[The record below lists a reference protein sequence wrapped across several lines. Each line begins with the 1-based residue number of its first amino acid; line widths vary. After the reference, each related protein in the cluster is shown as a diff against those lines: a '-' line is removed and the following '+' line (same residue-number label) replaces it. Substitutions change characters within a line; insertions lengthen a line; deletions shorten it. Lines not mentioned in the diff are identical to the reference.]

1 MKPLVYYGIKEIDKD
16 TLSVSKKL
24 FDEILDEVYAAGFA
38 DGQKNS
44 SLLNGGSL
52 LPNTTSWE
60 FQNMG
65 GNKVSMGDAV
75 SYTNSTRGGAVCISP
90 HDCEAGYSKDNG
102 TDPIGD

>member
-1 MKPLVYYGIKEIDKD
+1 MKPLVYYGIKEIDED

-38 DGQKNS
+38 DGKKNS
-44 SLLNGGSL
+44 SITNGTLWAYRNTTDNKALLN
-52 LPNTTSWE
+52 
-60 FQNMG
+60 
-65 GNKVSMGDAV
+65 DAV

-90 HDCEAGYSKDNG
+90 HDWEAGYSKDNG

>member
-1 MKPLVYYGIKEIDKD
+1 MKPLVYYGIKEIDED

-38 DGQKNS
+38 DGQKNG
-44 SLLNGGSL
+44 SLSNGGSL

-65 GNKVSMGDAV
+65 GNKVAMGHAALDI
-75 SYTNSTRGGAVCISP
+75 NSTRGGAVCISP
-90 HDCEAGYSKDNG
+90 HDWRTGCSKDNG

>member
-1 MKPLVYYGIKEIDKD
+1 MKPLVYYGIREIDED

-38 DGQKNS
+38 DGQKNG
-44 SLLNGGSL
+44 SLSNGRSL

-60 FQNMG
+60 FQNMSG
-65 GNKVSMGDAV
+65 DKVPMGDAT
-75 SYTNSTRGGAVCISP
+75 SYINSTRGGAVCISP
-90 HDCEAGYSKDNG
+90 HDWEAGYSKDNG